1 MAYYRRI
8 SLLTS
13 LSKVF
18 KKDIHVR
25 LIEIINDDDDDD
37 DNNNCNRNILV
48 YEQFWF
54 ITRAST
60 EKANYRLI
68 SEIPFV
74 FMPLQPTV
82 VVFPQPGSG
91 L

>member
-48 YEQFWF
+48 YEQF
-54 ITRAST
+54 
-60 EKANYRLI
+60 
-68 SEIPFV
+68 
-74 FMPLQPTV
+74 
-82 VVFPQPGSG
+82 
-91 L
+91 